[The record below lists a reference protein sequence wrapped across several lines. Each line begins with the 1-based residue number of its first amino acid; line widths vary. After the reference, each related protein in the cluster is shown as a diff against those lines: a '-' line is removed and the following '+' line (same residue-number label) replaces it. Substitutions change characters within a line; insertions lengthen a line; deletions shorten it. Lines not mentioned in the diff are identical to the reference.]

1 MRNFAIIFI
10 FLFSITAFS
19 QTPLNQRVA
28 DNAYKSLEKSDT
40 QLALDSVLQTFAD
53 FKVSR
58 YAGLTWTA
66 QPYTEK
72 INVYQ
77 HSKLDILLSEFPKKS
92 QAANYWT
99 NWSKILTDGKF
110 DQRKFFKNDRERLL
124 LANFNQLV
132 LSAHEFGHHLDYF
145 YNINSYGNAGG
156 VSNVTETPLNCTEGF
171 ADQIAFVF
179 VTHLAQDRR
188 FAQLR
193 QRYLEL
199 ISEFNRL
206 IAEKNRASFSG
217 ISTVLEDCGKINYAE
232 DLTNFNPVENN
243 EDFRR
248 YVSIYFNRW
257 QIMLTAKEFPS
268 IESFIETRI
277 FQPFYRNL
285 KLSDAPVSVKTVNEV
300 SIPAAKYQEKDGVYS
315 VNQPLLNKNGE
326 LRNFVSNFK
335 TVKEIRD
342 SFDFENW
349 HSGEIQIQNEKS
361 EPIAKINLTL
371 PEKYRLPFVPFFLAV
386 DDDEFYLWLTPDMLN
401 WDKEMQKKCEVRL
414 LYQFRRVNNVWQE
427 KLEIFESENFSC
439 DDDQFLVSSPNGK
452 FYLLNFEGETPFGR
466 LSDSTSGQNIEIFLT
481 EINRETLKLSEPKPF
496 GTFKFSDFPKL
507 SMYYNSPLMTD
518 DGRLLMRFA
527 YNATFSA
534 YSSNIA
540 EFKPN
545 GEIGTLAGTVVG
557 FADGDDNRQIKF
569 SNISAIRQIDENTI
583 RVIDTN
589 KKGKTLMREIKLR

>member
-1 MRNFAIIFI
+1 MRKFSFIFI
-10 FLFSITAFS
+10 FLLSVTTFS
-19 QTPLNQRVA
+19 QTSLNQKVI

-53 FKVSR
+53 FKVSP
-58 YAGLTWTA
+58 YAGLTWTP

-72 INVYQ
+72 INVYR
-77 HSKLDILLSEFPKKS
+77 HPKLDILLSEFPKKS

-124 LANFNQLV
+124 LANFNQLI

-156 VSNVTETPLNCTEGF
+156 LSNVSETPLNCTESF

-188 FAQLR
+188 FAELR

-199 ISEFNRL
+199 ISEINRL
-206 IAEKNRASFSG
+206 IPDKNRVSFDG
-217 ISTVLEDCGKINYAE
+217 ISNILEDCPKINYAE
-232 DLTNFNPVENN
+232 GLTNFNPVKNN

-268 IESFIETRI
+268 MENFIETRI

-285 KLSDAPVSVKTVNEV
+285 KLNDAPVSVKTIREI
-300 SIPAAKYQEKDGVYS
+300 SIPAASYQGKDGAYAAL
-315 VNQPLLNKNGE
+315 QPLLNKNGE
-326 LRNFVSNFK
+326 LRNIVLNFK
-335 TVKEIRD
+335 TFIKNGDRFE
-342 SFDFENW
+342 FENW
-349 HSGEIQIQNEKS
+349 QSGDIQMQNEKS
-361 EPIAKINLTL
+361 EPIAKVNLTL
-371 PEKYRLPFVPFFLAV
+371 PEKYQIPFVPGFFAL

-401 WDKEMQKKCEVRL
+401 WDMEIQKKCEVRL

-439 DDDQFLVSSPNGK
+439 DNYQFLVSSPNGK
-452 FYLLNFEGETPFGR
+452 IYLLDFVGEAPFGR
-466 LSDSTSGQNIEIFLT
+466 LSDSTSKHTTTIHLT
-481 EINRETLKLSEPKPF
+481 EINRETLKLNAPKPF
-496 GTFKFSDFPKL
+496 GTFKFADFPKL
-507 SMYYNSPLMTD
+507 SMYYNAPLMTD
-518 DGRLLMRFA
+518 DGRLLMHFA
-527 YNATFSA
+527 SNATFSNH
-534 YSSNIA
+534 SSNLA
-540 EFKPN
+540 EFSAN
-545 GEIGTLAGTVVG
+545 GEIKTLVGTVVG
-557 FADGDDNRQIKF
+557 WADGDDNRQIKF
-569 SNISAIRQIDENTI
+569 SNIAAIRQIDEKTI

-589 KKGKTLMREIKLR
+589 KKGKTLLSDIKLR